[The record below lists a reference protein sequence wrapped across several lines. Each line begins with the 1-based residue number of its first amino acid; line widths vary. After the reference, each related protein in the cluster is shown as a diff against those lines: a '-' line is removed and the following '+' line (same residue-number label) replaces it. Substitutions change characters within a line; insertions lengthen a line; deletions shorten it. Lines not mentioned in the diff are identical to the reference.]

1 MSRMYR
7 RIVSRCRR
15 VNGDATWNVSSF
27 ASLESPRTVADQAC
41 MVVVIQGSNVSLDMD
56 YQDHNQS
63 EVFFRPARQTDIEG
77 TVRNASATVYR

>member
-1 MSRMYR
+1 
-7 RIVSRCRR
+7 
-15 VNGDATWNVSSF
+15 
-27 ASLESPRTVADQAC
+27 